1 MAYNPTDAAL
11 DAIARLIVEA
21 RHAGFDD
28 ADTLRAALNAGIMA
42 YRQIHGTAAA
52 PHAKRMTDALAAA
65 EAARIC
71 DLDARLIGPAHGT
84 A

>member
-1 MAYNPTDAAL
+1 MTDPTDASY

-21 RHAGFDD
+21 RRAGFDD
-28 ADTLRAALNAGIMA
+28 ADTLCAAVNAAIGA
-42 YRQIHGTAAA
+42 YRAIHGPAAA

-71 DLDARLIGPAHGT
+71 DLDARLIGPARGT